1 MKDTKKPA
9 AQSPFRRYK
18 KSQKPLG
25 AFRLINPG
33 IASDAA
39 YAMMAQDESPL
50 APWMTDRS
58 LLPKKPPRTS

>member
-9 AQSPFRRYK
+9 AQTPFRRYGK
-18 KSQKPLG
+18 KQKPLG

-39 YAMMAQDESPL
+39 YAMMAQDEAPL

-58 LLPKKPPRTS
+58 LLPKRPPGKS